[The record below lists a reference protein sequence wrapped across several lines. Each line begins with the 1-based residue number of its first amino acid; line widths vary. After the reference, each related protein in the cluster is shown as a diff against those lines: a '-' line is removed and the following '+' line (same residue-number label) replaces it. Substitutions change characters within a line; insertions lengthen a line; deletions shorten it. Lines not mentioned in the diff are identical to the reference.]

1 MNTTHHPVRS
11 LLSLAAGFALSFQ
24 PLNASAAEPLR
35 VCAANDE
42 MPYSNAAGE
51 GFENRLAK
59 RVADLLGRPLE
70 LVQSD
75 RPAIYHVHEY
85 LNEGRCD
92 VIMGLDST
100 DPRVLTTRPYYR
112 AAYVFVV
119 RREGGPDIRD
129 WDPEDWQAVG
139 KVAFAQ
145 GSPAENMIREVG
157 LFERNLS
164 YMYSLIGFKPK
175 RNQYVRFHP
184 SRLISEV
191 SSGKADV
198 AIVWGPEAAPYVAA
212 STVPLETRMVPDGV
226 WQGTPVAFQYDQSM
240 GVREGNTALRD
251 ALDELIATHGP
262 ALRAE
267 LADQGIPVSDPEA
280 ARVAAAQQ

>member
-1 MNTTHHPVRS
+1 MNNIHLRVRS
-11 LLSLAAGFALSFQ
+11 LLALATGAALSLQ
-24 PLNASAAEPLR
+24 ITLASAAEPLR

-51 GFENRLAK
+51 GFENRLAR

-70 LVQSD
+70 MIQSD
-75 RPAIYHVHEY
+75 RPAIYHVQEY
-85 LNEGRCD
+85 LNAGKCD

-100 DPRVLTTRPYYR
+100 DPRVLTTKPYYR
-112 AAYVFVV
+112 ASYVFVL
-119 RREGGPDIRD
+119 RRDDGPDIRD
-129 WDPEDWQAVG
+129 WDPEVWQQVN

-145 GSPAENMIREVG
+145 GSPAEAMIREVG

-184 SRLISEV
+184 SRLVSEV
-191 SSGKADV
+191 SSGVADV
-198 AIVWGPEAAPYVAA
+198 AIVWGPEAAPYVAR
-212 STVPLETRMVPDGV
+212 STVPLEMRPVPDGT
-226 WQGTPVAFQYDQSM
+226 WQGTPVSFQYEQSM
-240 GVREGNTALRD
+240 GVRQGDTELRD
-251 ALDELIATHGP
+251 ALDQVIATHGP

-267 LADQGIPVSDPEA
+267 LADLGIPVTEPEE
-280 ARVAAAQQ
+280 ARVAVKQ

>member
-1 MNTTHHPVRS
+1 MNQTHRQVRA
-11 LLSLAAGFALSFQ
+11 LLSLAAGFALSLQ
-24 PLNASAAEPLR
+24 STVASATEPLR
-35 VCAANDE
+35 VCAANNE

-59 RVADLLGRPLE
+59 RVADLLGRPIE
-70 LVQSD
+70 FVHSD

-100 DPRVLTTRPYYR
+100 DPRVLVTRPYYR
-112 AAYVFVV
+112 ASYVFVV
-119 RREGGPDIRD
+119 RKDGGPDIRD
-129 WDPEDWQAVG
+129 WDPAAWQGVG

-145 GSPAENMIREVG
+145 GSPAESMIREVG

-175 RNQYVRFHP
+175 RNQYVRFEP

-212 STVPLETRMVPDGV
+212 STVPLEMRPVPDGA

-240 GVREGNTALRD
+240 AVREGNTELRD
-251 ALDELIATHGP
+251 ALDQLIATHGP
-262 ALRAE
+262 ALRAA
-267 LADQGIPVSDPEA
+267 LAEQGIPVTDPEA
-280 ARVAAAQQ
+280 ARVAAQQ